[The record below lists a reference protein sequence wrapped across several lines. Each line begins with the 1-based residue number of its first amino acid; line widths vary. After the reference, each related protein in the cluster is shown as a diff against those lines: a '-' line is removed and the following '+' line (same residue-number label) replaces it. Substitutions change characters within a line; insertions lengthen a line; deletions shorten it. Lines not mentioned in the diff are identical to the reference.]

1 MIAEFAPR
9 TRHAAARV
17 AAGEVARAAGASLGA
32 AALFWSPLCLGGALR
47 AEDWS
52 SHHFHYFD
60 WVRTAIVGYRTLP
73 LYMADAWVTPNF
85 LANAE
90 SPSLGPL
97 VWLLALLP
105 TDAYIKVLLVA
116 HTAVGLLGAGLLLR
130 DLGVGRLPSALV
142 AASFAF
148 GGFFVSHLAM
158 GHHWA
163 MGGAW
168 LPLLLLL
175 FRRAAQGSDAALVG
189 AGAVDAAAL
198 LSGQHQPFVWQN
210 LLLGAFAALWALRAR
225 ALFPLA
231 RLALVA
237 LVAAGLGAVKLLP
250 MLAEFSGY
258 APTARIV
265 ALPPSLLLAT
275 LAGPGQEPG
284 MAPASLRY
292 AHGAGWWEYAFY
304 LGAPALA
311 CLAAGLAA
319 ARGVWTLVVPG
330 LFFLALSLQ
339 WGEGSGASGPWRLV
353 QDLPIWRT
361 QRSPSRFLFP
371 ALFCLAVAAG
381 PGLERLWQAAR
392 ARFGRGAA
400 VAGGLLL
407 LAVAGDLFR
416 ASLPWQRAAVGEP
429 IAPRDHRPHPLVVR
443 GPGAALARLAEFA
456 PNRLVY
462 AVEAERAARVALPLR
477 FGPRGAEWDAAPF
490 APVEQ
495 DGKVAIEVPAGAHQ
509 VALRYRPPLLR
520 AGLGAS
526 AATAALLLGAALR
539 RARARAVARRARAV
553 ARRARAVA
561 R

>member
-1 MIAEFAPR
+1 MIAELAPR
-9 TRHAAARV
+9 TRDAPAPRV

-60 WVRTAIVGYRTLP
+60 WVRTALADHGTLP

-97 VWLLALLP
+97 VWLLAFLP
-105 TDAYIKVLLVA
+105 TDAYIKLLLVA

-175 FRRAAQGSDAALVG
+175 FRRAALGSDAALVG
-189 AGAVDAAAL
+189 AAGVDAAAL

-225 ALFPLA
+225 GLFPLA

-258 APTARIV
+258 APTARIM

-275 LAGPGQEPG
+275 LAGPAQDPG
-284 MAPASLRY
+284 LAPAAIRY

-304 LGAPALA
+304 VGAPALV

-319 ARGVWTLVVPG
+319 ARRVWPLVVPG
-330 LFFLALSLQ
+330 LCFLALSLQ

-361 QRSPSRFLFP
+361 QRSPSRFLFL

-381 PGLERLWQAAR
+381 PGLGRLWQAAGE
-392 ARFGRGAA
+392 RFGRAAA
-400 VAGGLLL
+400 VAGGLVL

-416 ASLPWQRAAVGEP
+416 ASLPWQRAAVGDP
-429 IAPRDHRPHPLVVR
+429 IAPRDHRPRPLVVQ
-443 GPGAALARLAEFA
+443 GPGARARLADFA

-477 FGPRGAEWDAAPF
+477 FGPRAAEWDAAPF
-490 APVEQ
+490 APIEQ
-495 DGKVAIEVPAGAHQ
+495 DGRVAIEVPAGAHE
-509 VALRYRPPLLR
+509 VALRYRPPLLH

-526 AATAALLLGAALR
+526 AATGALVLGVALR
-539 RARARAVARRARAV
+539 RARARRVAR
-553 ARRARAVA
+553 
-561 R
+561 